1 MRNRAKDRS
10 FALFLFAAGR
20 KIMPYDEVGVSG
32 DLGDPGEPE
41 ESPLACAMSQE
52 ESSKCV

>member
-20 KIMPYDEVGVSG
+20 KISPYDEVG

-52 ESSKCV
+52 ESSKRV

>member
-20 KIMPYDEVGVSG
+20 KIMPYDEAG
-32 DLGDPGEPE
+32 DLGDLGEPE
-41 ESPLACAMSQE
+41 ESPLARAMSQE
-52 ESSKCV
+52 ESSKRV

>member
-20 KIMPYDEVGVSG
+20 KISPYEVVG

-52 ESSKCV
+52 ESSKRV

>member
-10 FALFLFAAGR
+10 FALVLFAAGR
-20 KIMPYDEVGVSG
+20 KIVPYDEVG

-41 ESPLACAMSQE
+41 DSPLASAMSQE
-52 ESSKCV
+52 ESSKRV

>member
-1 MRNRAKDRS
+1 MRNRAKDRP

-20 KIMPYDEVGVSG
+20 KISPYDEVG
-32 DLGDPGEPE
+32 DLDDPGEPE

-52 ESSKCV
+52 ESSKRV

>member
-10 FALFLFAAGR
+10 FVLFLFAASR
-20 KIMPYDEVGVSG
+20 KIVPYDEAG

-41 ESPLACAMSQE
+41 DSPLASAMSQE
-52 ESSKCV
+52 ESSKRV

>member
-20 KIMPYDEVGVSG
+20 KIMPYDEAD
-32 DLGDPGEPE
+32 DLDDSGEPE
-41 ESPLACAMSQE
+41 GPSLACAMSQE
-52 ESSKCV
+52 ESSKRV

>member
-20 KIMPYDEVGVSG
+20 KIMPYDEAD
-32 DLGDPGEPE
+32 DLDDPGEPE
-41 ESPLACAMSQE
+41 GPSLACAMSQE
-52 ESSKCV
+52 ESSKRV

>member
-20 KIMPYDEVGVSG
+20 KIMPYDEVG
-32 DLGDPGEPE
+32 DLGDPDEPE
-41 ESPLACAMSQE
+41 ESPFACTMSQE
-52 ESSKCV
+52 ESSKRV